1 MKYEITKYQIEKLA
15 DEDSIVKDCLKEWFP
30 DVFKTELTI
39 GKWYKHSE
47 EAGLF
52 YLTEITDS
60 ACHGYGFRKSGIWFS
75 TSKND
80 RSAYCAV
87 NNFHFKY
94 LVEATP
100 EEVEVA
106 LKAETIKRYGK
117 DWENTKIKAHADGQ
131 PWIGIGLNKGFFS
144 CGLTLNNV
152 YSKHG
157 VLYSNG
163 KWAEIL
169 PQEKTVVPME
179 KALKIIAKKMKVSP
193 ENIEIQY

>member
-1 MKYEITKYQIEKLA
+1 MENYTITKHQIKKLA
-15 DEDSIVKDCLKEWFP
+15 DEDSIVKDCLKNWFP

-100 EEVEVA
+100 EEIEASLISEAKKRGYKEGV
-106 LKAETIKRYGK
+106 TITWKNKPKLIYTLGDDEFDYLISKNVLVFGKYG
-117 DWENTKIKAHADGQ
+117 IFDGEQ
-131 PWIGIGLNKGFFS
+131 
-144 CGLTLNNV
+144 
-152 YSKHG
+152 
-157 VLYSNG
+157 
-163 KWAEIL
+163 WAQIL

-193 ENIEIQY
+193 ENIEIKN

>member
-1 MKYEITKYQIEKLA
+1 MENYKITKEQILSIEKVGGA
-15 DEDSIVKDCLKEWFP
+15 DVSLYLKETFP
-30 DVFKTELTI
+30 EVFKTELTI

-52 YLTEITDS
+52 YLTEITDI

-100 EEVEVA
+100 EEVEAA
-106 LKAETIKRYGK
+106 LKSFLQKE
-117 DWENTKIKAHADGQ
+117 
-131 PWIGIGLNKGFFS
+131 L
-144 CGLTLNNV
+144 L
-152 YSKHG
+152 
-157 VLYSNG
+157 LY
-163 KWAEIL
+163 
-169 PQEKTVVPME
+169 
-179 KALKIIAKKMKVSP
+179 
-193 ENIEIQY
+193 